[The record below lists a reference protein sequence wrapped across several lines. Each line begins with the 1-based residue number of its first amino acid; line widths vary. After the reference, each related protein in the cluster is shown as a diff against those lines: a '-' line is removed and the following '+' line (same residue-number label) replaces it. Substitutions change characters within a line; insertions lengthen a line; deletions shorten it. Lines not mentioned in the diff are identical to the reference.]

1 MKFAFCLYKH
11 FPFSGLSRDMLRII
25 DECTSRGHEIVVFAR
40 EWQGQRPQGVRV
52 ELVPATGISNHSR
65 AASFHR
71 RLQRTLANENFD
83 AVVGFNKMPGL
94 DVYYAA
100 DDCYVARAAR
110 FRSPIYRLTPRYR
123 CLAAFE
129 KSVFAHDAN
138 TQILLITERERAEFQ
153 EYYAIPDH
161 RFHVL
166 PPTLDY
172 ARRIPQRVPE
182 LRAAMRRALALEDHD
197 RMVLLVG
204 SGFKTKGLDRAIRA
218 LVALPRRLRDRTH
231 LFVVGQGKKAPFA
244 RLALRHRITEHVHF
258 LGGRQD
264 VPQLLNAGDLLIH
277 PAYNEAAGTI
287 LLEAITA
294 GLPVLTTDVCGYS
307 PHVQAAD
314 AGVVLPSPFCQETL
328 NRELQRMLTSDE
340 QATWSRN
347 GLAYGTDPSLYAM
360 PEAATN
366 IIEQYV
372 DRAPAIHDHG
382 ECESRGGTIVYL
394 RDDLRR
400 SLRGRCR
407 FEDVMSIE
415 GQVFRRAPGRRTQR
429 FTTNGRRYF
438 LKAHTGVGWREI
450 LKNLSYFRRPVLGA
464 DNEWHGIHRL
474 QRLGVN
480 TMRVAGYGTTGNN
493 PARRRSFIITDELP
507 ATTSL
512 EEFCVR
518 WHNRRARSP
527 AEVKF
532 KRWLIRVL
540 ADIARTIHANGANHR
555 DFYLC
560 HFLIDTTEIPPDTE
574 PCNIYLIDLHRMQ
587 LRRKTPVRWL
597 VKDISGLY
605 YSSMDMNLTSRDLFR
620 FMKAYRNRPLRE
632 LLSSERRFWG
642 RVVTRARKLYVTEK
656 RKAARSEV
664 SSTETPVAGRLG

>member
-1 MKFAFCLYKH
+1 
-11 FPFSGLSRDMLRII
+11 MLRII
-25 DECTSRGHEIVVFAR
+25 NECTLRGHEIAVFAR
-40 EWQGQRPQGVRV
+40 EWEGQRPHGVRV
-52 ELVPATGISNHSR
+52 ELVGATGISNHSR

-71 RLQRTLANENFD
+71 RLQHILRKEDFD

-110 FRSPIYRLTPRYR
+110 FRNPIYRWTPRYR

-129 KSVFAHDAN
+129 KSVFDQGAD

-182 LRAAMRRALALEDHD
+182 LRDILRRELRLQPHH

-218 LVALPRRLRDRTH
+218 LVALPGALRDRTH
-231 LFVVGQGKKAPFA
+231 LFVVGQGKQGPFA
-244 RLALRHRITEHVHF
+244 RLALRHRIADHVHF

-307 PHVQAAD
+307 PHVQAAE
-314 AGVVLPSPFCQETL
+314 AGVVLPSPFSQEAL
-328 NRELQRMLTSDE
+328 NRELERMLTSNE
-340 QATWSRN
+340 HETWSHN
-347 GLAYGTDPSLYAM
+347 GLAYGTDPSLYTM
-360 PEAATN
+360 PEVATN

-372 DRAPAIHDHG
+372 HNSQAAQVRAQRDLRAN
-382 ECESRGGTIVYL
+382 TIVYL
-394 RDDLRR
+394 RDDLRKG
-400 SLRGRCR
+400 LNGHCH
-407 FEDVMSIE
+407 FEDVMAIE
-415 GQVFRRAPGRRTQR
+415 GQVFRKAPGRRTLR
-429 FTTNGRRYF
+429 FSLSGRRYF

-450 LKNLSYFRRPVLGA
+450 LKNLSYFRHPVLGA
-464 DNEWHGIHRL
+464 ENEWHGIHRL

-480 TMRVAGYGTTGNN
+480 TMHVAGYGTTGNN

-507 ATTSL
+507 ANMSL
-512 EEFCVR
+512 EEFCAR
-518 WHNRRARSP
+518 WHERHANSP
-527 AEVKF
+527 SEVRL
-532 KRWLIRVL
+532 KRWLIRNL
-540 ADIARTIHANGANHR
+540 AEIARTIHTNGANHR

-560 HFLIDTTEIPPDTE
+560 HFLIDANNVPPNPEAED
-574 PCNIYLIDLHRMQ
+574 CNVYLIDLHRMQ

-597 VKDISGLY
+597 VKDIAGLY
-605 YSSMDMNLTSRDLFR
+605 YSSMDVKLTSRDLLR
-620 FMKAYRNRPLRE
+620 FMRVYRSKPLRE
-632 LLSSERRFWG
+632 ILKTERRFWS
-642 RVVTRARKLYVTEK
+642 RVISRAQNLYAAEQ
-656 RKAARSEV
+656 RKAMRSRV
-664 SSTETPVAGRLG
+664 STTETPVAGRLG

>member
-1 MKFAFCLYKH
+1 
-11 FPFSGLSRDMLRII
+11 MLRII

-40 EWQGQRPQGVRV
+40 EWEGQKPRGVRV
-52 ELVPATGISNHSR
+52 QLVAAAGISNHSR

-71 RLQRTLANENFD
+71 RLQQILDTEHFD

-110 FRSPIYRLTPRYR
+110 FRNPIYRWTPRYR

-129 KSVFAHDAN
+129 KSVFDPHTN

-153 EYYAIPDH
+153 EYYALPDH

-182 LRAAMRRALALEDHD
+182 LRDALRRDLGLKDRD

-218 LVALPRRLRDRTH
+218 LVALPRELRLRTH
-231 LFVVGQGKKAPFA
+231 LFVVGQGKQGPFA
-244 RLALRHRITEHVHF
+244 RLALRHRISDHVHF

-294 GLPVLTTDVCGYS
+294 GLPVLTTDVCGYA
-307 PHVQAAD
+307 PHVHAAG
-314 AGVVLPSPFCQETL
+314 AGMVLPSPFRQDAL
-328 NRELQRMLTSDE
+328 NSELERMLTSDE
-340 QATWSRN
+340 HDTWSHN
-347 GLAYGTDPSLYAM
+347 GLAYGTDPSLYTM
-360 PEAATN
+360 PEAATDV
-366 IIEQYV
+366 IERFGRNPHLTSGSDQC
-372 DRAPAIHDHG
+372 ASG
-382 ECESRGGTIVYL
+382 EGTVVYL
-394 RDDLRR
+394 RDDLRQG
-400 SLRGRCR
+400 LNGHCQ
-407 FEDVMSIE
+407 FEQVMAIE
-415 GQVFRRAPGRRTQR
+415 GQVFRKAPGRRTLR
-429 FTTNGRRYF
+429 FSLNGRRYF

-464 DNEWHGIHRL
+464 ENEWHGIHRL
-474 QRLGVN
+474 QRLGIN
-480 TMRVAGYGTTGNN
+480 TMHVAGYGTTSSN

-507 ATTSL
+507 ANMSL
-512 EEFCVR
+512 EEFCSR
-518 WHNRRARSP
+518 WHERPARTPS
-527 AEVKF
+527 EIRL
-532 KRWLIRVL
+532 KRWLIRNL

-560 HFLIDTTEIPPDTE
+560 HFLIDAHNLPHDLE
-574 PCNIYLIDLHRMQ
+574 PENCKLYLIDLHRMQ

-597 VKDISGLY
+597 VKDIAGLY
-605 YSSMDMNLTSRDLFR
+605 YSSMDIHLTSRDLLR
-620 FMKAYRNRPLRE
+620 FMRVYRGKPLRE
-632 LLSSERRFWG
+632 ILR
-642 RVVTRARKLYVTEK
+642 TEK
-656 RKAARSEV
+656 RFWDRVISRAHNLYAAEQRKALRSQV
-664 SSTETPVAGRLG
+664 ATTHTPMAGRLG

>member
-1 MKFAFCLYKH
+1 W
-11 FPFSGLSRDMLRII
+11 
-25 DECTSRGHEIVVFAR
+25 E
-40 EWQGQRPQGVRV
+40 GQKPQDVRV
-52 ELVPATGISNHSR
+52 ELVPAAGISNHSR
-65 AASFHR
+65 ANSFHR
-71 RLQRTLANENFD
+71 HLQQILCKQHFD

-100 DDCYVARAAR
+100 DDCYVARAKR
-110 FRSPIYRLTPRYR
+110 FRNPIYRWTPRYR

-129 KSVFAHDAN
+129 KSVFDHDTN

-182 LRAAMRRALALEDHD
+182 LRDVLRRELRLAEHD

-204 SGFKTKGLDRAIRA
+204 SGFRTKGLDRAIRA
-218 LVALPRRLRDRTH
+218 LVALPATLRDRTH
-231 LFVVGQGKKAPFA
+231 LFVVGQGKQGPFA
-244 RLALRHRITEHVHF
+244 RLALRHRVADHVHF

-264 VPQLLNAGDLLIH
+264 VPQLLNAGDVLIH

-307 PHVQAAD
+307 PHVQAAE
-314 AGVVLPSPFCQETL
+314 AGVVLSSPFRQDAL
-328 NRELQRMLTSDE
+328 NHELKRMLTSDE
-340 QATWSRN
+340 QKTWSRN

-366 IIEQYV
+366 IIEQHV
-372 DRAPAIHDHG
+372 NHPPRAQDRAG
-382 ECESRGGTIVYL
+382 YSSREGTVVYL
-394 RDDLRR
+394 RDDLRKV
-400 SLRGRCR
+400 LNGHCR
-407 FEDVMSIE
+407 FEDVMTIQ
-415 GQVFRRAPGRRTQR
+415 GQVFRKAPGRHTLR
-429 FTTNGRRYF
+429 FSTNGHRYF

-493 PARRRSFIITDELP
+493 PARRRSFIITDELR
-507 ATTSL
+507 TTMSL

-518 WHNRRARSP
+518 WQQRRVNGP
-527 AEVKF
+527 VEVRF
-532 KRWLIRVL
+532 KRWLIRNL
-540 ADIARTIHANGANHR
+540 AEIARTIHANGANHR

-560 HFLIDTTEIPPDTE
+560 HFLIDANNLPTDPEVE
-574 PCNIYLIDLHRMQ
+574 ACNVYLIDLHRMQ

-597 VKDISGLY
+597 VKDIAGLY
-605 YSSMDMNLTSRDLFR
+605 YSSMDINLTSRDLFR
-620 FMKAYRNRPLRE
+620 FMKVYRRKPLRE
-632 LLSSERRFWG
+632 ILKTEKRFWG
-642 RVVTRARKLYVTEK
+642 RVISRAHNLYVAEQ
-656 RKAARSEV
+656 RKAERSKV
-664 SSTETPVAGRLG
+664 STTETPMAGRLG